1 MPTFELSGPDGGTY
15 RLDAPDEGAALAAF
29 SALHAPAS
37 SPDAAPTGKAY
48 VGNLADQAQG
58 GLPVLGAYAHKAG
71 AAIDAAATGIGRTLG
86 VDQIGPKDPFSQAP
100 DFATRMAENE
110 AAADAKAKAF
120 ESEHPVAS
128 TVARIGGGVLG
139 TIPAIALAPAA
150 FGVGGMSV
158 PASAALGG
166 LSGGAIGAAD
176 ALARGENPGDAAMWG
191 AAGGAGG
198 NLVARGIGAVA
209 RGFRGKATPVA
220 QNTIDVNG
228 APVPVTEGQ
237 ITQSPAHQAEE
248 QIILNGGRGEKAQQL
263 ALEAKAAQQDAL
275 ERANA
280 KIAAGLDPTGT
291 SPATTPHAAGSAVLD
306 ELTTAE
312 QTRFQ
317 TDAAARARAAAEAEQ
332 LRGQF
337 GQHVDPQ
344 GNPATAAVDS
354 PYAAG
359 ETVGTGV
366 TRARDTAVGRTRE
379 LYGAVRDEPG
389 TFDPS
394 VPRTMAEEIRARVN
408 TGEDPLWVD
417 SQTSSIAN
425 DALRLIDKTIGGQS
439 ALFHN
444 TAAPVAVPVGP
455 VAAASAAPAGPVSA
469 ADAERTFAALTAMGV
484 NPARARAAVIF
495 DAPGGVLAPHDVAV
509 PGGGSVN
516 VVPKVVDAG
525 AIKTSAD
532 PGYDRGLQPRN
543 RARAAS
549 DAQINDISKNLNPE
563 RLGRSSEA
571 DRGAPIVGPDGMVES
586 GNGRVLAVRKAY
598 EEGGPAADR
607 YRAWLQSQGADI
619 AGMKNPVLVR
629 ERATPMSDA
638 ERKAFTVAAN
648 QSSTLSLSAPERAL
662 ADART
667 LAPDT
672 LSLIRNPADLGAVD
686 NRDFVRA
693 FMQGVP
699 ASERGALM
707 TASGDLSSEGLT
719 RIRNA
724 VLGKAYGDTPILSRI
739 AESTSDD
746 VKSISNALTAA
757 APEWARLRAG
767 VASRAVPAELD
778 ATPHLLDAVQRT
790 ARIRGK
796 GVGLAESHAQADA
809 FSAQS
814 PESKAFQRLFYD
826 ADGQRAAPSSR
837 IAEGLRHYAQEASK
851 ADASPGLG
859 LGLPPVTA
867 SDVLNG
873 AAARIGAPAQLAK
886 SVTEAA
892 APVAAKAIPEVGLRE
907 MDAARKRLVT
917 MYGDA
922 KRAAAGAGGSGADAR
937 AMGRILREFD
947 NVILDAFE
955 NGRFSGDS
963 LAAKRLLTQARA
975 SHTAYRQ
982 TFTPRGPGDD
992 IGRAVQKILGRY
1004 SDTAAGPD
1012 EVAKLSYGSVGNPG
1026 GSQAARV
1033 AQRLKAIL
1041 GPTSP
1046 EWGAFKQGL
1055 FSHLVDAPEGATW
1068 SPAQKATRIE
1078 KYLKD
1083 PHAQI
1088 ALAPEERAALKSYA
1102 DNLRTTEPVPVSSL
1116 DTVEK
1121 QIGRLS
1127 GRDGGPPATTR
1138 DAVDMLMGV
1147 DGKGNRTS
1155 PPLVHRLK
1163 RDLSPEGF
1171 TALKQGLWSRVSEA
1185 GPGKPAFEAQA
1196 MYSRINDFL
1205 NGKGQD
1211 LAKATFTAEERRQM
1225 QVLANAYKQ
1234 MIPLKGTTNPSGTA
1248 AALTR
1253 IANKAS
1259 HNVLAM
1265 LGGIHGG
1272 FMGAAVG
1279 HAVERGAR
1287 AIGNSRHARAAVRS
1301 FYGEQPRPPAATSPG
1316 AFVVSQGAMSALP
1329 DRRR

>member
-1 MPTFELSGPDGGTY
+1 
-15 RLDAPDEGAALAAF
+15 
-29 SALHAPAS
+29 
-37 SPDAAPTGKAY
+37 
-48 VGNLADQAQG
+48 
-58 GLPVLGAYAHKAG
+58 
-71 AAIDAAATGIGRTLG
+71 
-86 VDQIGPKDPFSQAP
+86 
-100 DFATRMAENE
+100 
-110 AAADAKAKAF
+110 
-120 ESEHPVAS
+120 
-128 TVARIGGGVLG
+128 
-139 TIPAIALAPAA
+139 
-150 FGVGGMSV
+150 MSV

-166 LSGGAIGAAD
+166 VSGGAIGAVD

-198 NLVARGIGAVA
+198 NLVARGLGAVA
-209 RGFRGKATPVA
+209 RAIKGKPAPTP
-220 QNTIDVNG
+220 QNTINVNG
-228 APVPVTEGQ
+228 VDVPVTEGQ

-263 ALEAKAAQQDAL
+263 ALAAKAAQQDAL
-275 ERANA
+275 DRAHA
-280 KIAAGLDPTGT
+280 KISAGLDPTGA
-291 SPATTPHAAGSAVLD
+291 SPANTPHEAGSAVLD
-306 ELTTAE
+306 ELGAAE
-312 QTRFQ
+312 QNRFQ
-317 TDAAARARAAAEAEQ
+317 TAAAARQRAAAEAEH

-337 GQHVDPQ
+337 GQHSDEQ
-344 GNPATAAVDS
+344 GNPAVASADS

-359 ETVGTGV
+359 EAVGTGL
-366 TRARDTAVGRTRE
+366 TRARDAAVGRTRD

-394 VPRTMAEEIRARVN
+394 VPRTMAEEIRTRVN

-444 TAAPVAVPVGP
+444 TAAPSAGPVGP
-455 VAAASAAPAGPVSA
+455 VAAASAAPAAAAVSA

-484 NPARARAAVIF
+484 NPARARAAVTV
-495 DAPGGVLAPHDVAV
+495 DAPGGVLAPHSVAV
-509 PGGGSVN
+509 SGGGSVS

-532 PGYDRGLQPRN
+532 PGYDPALQPRN

-549 DAQINDISKNLNPE
+549 DAQINDISRNLNPE
-563 RLGRSSEA
+563 RLGLSSEA

-607 YRAWLQSQGADI
+607 YRAWLQSQGADT
-619 AGMKNPVLVR
+619 AGMKSPVLVR
-629 ERATPMSDA
+629 ERATPMSAA

-662 ADART
+662 ADAGT
-667 LAPDT
+667 LTPDT
-672 LSLIRNPADLGAVD
+672 LSLIRNPTDLGAVD

-767 VASRAVPAELD
+767 VASGAVPAELD

-859 LGLPPVTA
+859 LGLSPVTA
-867 SDVLNG
+867 SHVLNG

-886 SVTEAA
+886 SVMEAT
-892 APVAAKAIPEVGLRE
+892 APVAAKAIPEIGLRE

-922 KRAAAGAGGSGADAR
+922 KRAAAGPGGSGADVR
-937 AMGRILREFD
+937 AMSRILREFD

-955 NGRFSGDS
+955 NGRFSGDGET
-963 LAAKRLLTQARA
+963 AKRLLSAART
-975 SHTAYRQ
+975 SHAIYRQ
-982 TFTPRGPGDD
+982 TFTPRGAGDD
-992 IGRAVQKILGRY
+992 VGRAVEKILGRY

-1012 EVAKLSYGSVGNPG
+1012 EIAKLSYGSVANPG
-1026 GSQAARV
+1026 GSRAARV
-1033 AQRLKAIL
+1033 ASRLRSIL

-1055 FSHLVDAPEGATW
+1055 LSHLIDAPDGATW
-1068 SPAQKATRIE
+1068 SAAQKATRIE

-1083 PHAQI
+1083 AHAQI
-1088 ALAPEERAALKSYA
+1088 VLGPEERAALGNLA
-1102 DNLRTTEPVPVSSL
+1102 DNLRSSEPVSPSSFTSV
-1116 DTVEK
+1116 DK
-1121 QIGRLS
+1121 AIARLS

-1138 DAVDMLMGV
+1138 DAVDMLFG
-1147 DGKGNRTS
+1147 DSRSGTGNKIS
-1155 PPLVHRLK
+1155 VPLVYRLK

-1171 TALKQGLWSRVSEA
+1171 TAVRQGAWSRLTSA
-1185 GPGKPAFEAQA
+1185 GEGKIPFEAQA
-1196 MYSRINDFL
+1196 LSQRLNEFL

-1211 LAKATFTAEERRQM
+1211 LAKSLFTTDERRQM
-1225 QVLANAYKQ
+1225 QILANAYKQ
-1234 MIPLKGTTNPSGTA
+1234 MIPVKGSTNPSGTA

-1253 IANKAS
+1253 IANRAS

-1272 FMGAAVG
+1272 FVGAAVG
-1279 HAVERGAR
+1279 HAAERGAR
-1287 AIGNSRHARAAVRS
+1287 AIGGSRNARAAVRS

-1316 AFVVSQGAMSALP
+1316 AYVLSQGAISALS

>member
-1 MPTFELSGPDGGTY
+1 MANFFDQFDGLAST
-15 RLDAPDEGAALAAF
+15 APKTTAKPGANF
-29 SALHAPAS
+29 FDQF
-37 SPDAAPTGKAY
+37 DAAPAANKNDLGSIASQA
-48 VGNLADQAQG
+48 ADQLMI
-58 GLPVLGAYAHKAG
+58 GLPITGSIAHKAG
-71 AAIDAAATGIGRTLG
+71 AAIDAAATGVGRMLG

-120 ESEHPVAS
+120 EAEHPVVS
-128 TVARIGGGVLG
+128 TVARMGGGVLG
-139 TIPAIALAPAA
+139 TIPAVALAPAA
-150 FGVGGMSV
+150 FGVGAMGI

-166 LSGGAIGAAD
+166 LSGGAVGAAD
-176 ALARGENPGDAAMWG
+176 ALARGEDPGDAAMWG

-198 NLVARGIGAVA
+198 NLAARGIGAVA
-209 RGFRGKATPVA
+209 RAFRGRSAPVP
-220 QNTIDVNG
+220 QNTLDVNG
-228 APVPVTEGQ
+228 VPVPVTEGQ

-275 ERANA
+275 DRANA

-306 ELTTAE
+306 ELTAAE

-317 TDAAARARAAAEAEQ
+317 TEAAARARATAEAEK
-332 LRGQF
+332 LRGQL
-337 GQHVDPQ
+337 GQHLDAQ
-344 GNPATAAVDS
+344 GNPAVASTDS

-359 ETVGTGV
+359 EAVGTGV
-366 TRARDTAVGRTRE
+366 TRARDAAAGRTRE

-394 VPRTMAEEIRARVN
+394 VPRTMADEIRARVN

-417 SQTSSIAN
+417 PQTAGVAN
-425 DALRLIDKTIGGQS
+425 DALRLIDKTIGSQS

-444 TAAPVAVPVGP
+444 TAAPAGVPVGP
-455 VAAASAAPAGPVSA
+455 VAAASAAPVLPVA
-469 ADAERTFAALTAMGV
+469 ADAERTLAALTAMGV
-484 NPARARAAVIF
+484 NPARARAAVRL
-495 DAPGGVLAPHDVAV
+495 DVPGGVLAPHDVAV
-509 PGGGSVN
+509 PGGGSVS
-516 VVPKVVDAG
+516 VVPKVVEAG
-525 AIKTSAD
+525 AIRTSAD
-532 PGYDRGLQPRN
+532 VGYDPALQPRN

-571 DRGAPIVGPDGMVES
+571 DRGAPIIGPDGLVES
-586 GNGRVLAVRKAY
+586 GNGRVLALRKAY
-598 EEGGPAADR
+598 ADNGSQAQR
-607 YRAWLQSQGADI
+607 YRQWLQSQGADV
-619 AGMKNPVLVR
+619 AGMKEPVLVR
-629 ERATPMSDA
+629 ERTTPMSSA
-638 ERKAFTVAAN
+638 ERKAFTVSAN

-667 LAPDT
+667 LRPDT
-672 LSLIRNPADLGAVD
+672 LSLIRNPSDLLAVE
-686 NRDFVRA
+686 NRDFVRS

-739 AESTSDD
+739 AESTNDE
-746 VKSISNALTAA
+746 VKSISNALTSA
-757 APEWARLRAG
+757 APEWARLRTG
-767 VASRAVPAELD
+767 VASGAVPAELD
-778 ATPHLLDAVQRT
+778 ATPHLLDAVTRT

-796 GVGLAESHAQADA
+796 GVGLADSRAQSDA
-809 FSAQS
+809 FSVQS
-814 PESKAFQRLFYD
+814 PESEQFQRLFYD
-826 ADGQRAAPSSR
+826 ADGQRAAPSAR
-837 IAEGLRHYAQEASK
+837 IAEGLRHYAQEAAK
-851 ADASPGLG
+851 VDASPGLG

-867 SDVLNG
+867 SDVLNS
-873 AAARIGAPAQLAK
+873 AAARVGAPPQLAK
-886 SVTEAA
+886 SVIEAA
-892 APVAAKAIPEVGLRE
+892 APPIAKAIPEVGLRE

-922 KRAAAGAGGSGADAR
+922 KRAAMAPGGSRADER
-937 AMGRILREFD
+937 AMRRIVHEFD

-963 LAAKRLLTQARA
+963 EAAKRLLMQARA
-975 SHTAYRQ
+975 SHAAYRQ
-982 TFTPRGPGDD
+982 TFTPRGSGDD
-992 IGRAVQKILGRY
+992 VGRAVQKILGRY
-1004 SDTAAGPD
+1004 SDNAAGPD
-1012 EVAKLSYGSVGNPG
+1012 EIAKLSYGSVGNPG

-1033 AQRLKAIL
+1033 AQRLKTIL

-1055 FSHLVDAPEGATW
+1055 LAHLIDAPEGATW

-1088 ALAPEERAALKSYA
+1088 VLAADERAGLKGLA
-1102 DNLRTTEPVPVSSL
+1102 DNLRATEPASPSSFTSV
-1116 DTVEK
+1116 DK
-1121 QIGRLS
+1121 AIARLS

-1138 DAVDMLMGV
+1138 DAVDMLFG
-1147 DGKGNRTS
+1147 DSRTGTGNKIS
-1155 PPLVHRLK
+1155 VPLALRLK

-1171 TALKQGLWSRVSEA
+1171 TAVRQGAWSRVTSA
-1185 GPGKPAFEAQA
+1185 GEGKIPFEAQA
-1196 MYSRINDFL
+1196 LSQRLHEFL
-1205 NGKGQD
+1205 NGKGKD
-1211 LAKATFTAEERRQM
+1211 LAKSLFTAEERRQM
-1225 QVLANAYKQ
+1225 QTLASAYSQ
-1234 MIPLKGTTNPSGTA
+1234 MIPAKGSTNPSGTA

-1259 HNVLAM
+1259 QNLLAM

-1272 FMGAAVG
+1272 FVGAAVG
-1279 HAVERGAR
+1279 HGVERAAR
-1287 AIGNSRHARAAVRS
+1287 AIGNSRNARAAVRS
-1301 FYGEQPRPPAATSPG
+1301 FYGAQPRAPGVTSPG
-1316 AFVVSQGAMSALP
+1316 AVLVSQGAVPAVS